1 MFSCV
6 IELLH
11 YLPSFNC
18 KSSSNSGM
26 FKLFLLVARV
36 TNLRST
42 GGATL
47 IFDTEL
53 VSVNGK
59 PSTGDA
65 DADDE
70 VDDEEL

>member
-1 MFSCV
+1 MFT
-6 IELLH
+6 
-11 YLPSFNC
+11 
-18 KSSSNSGM
+18 
-26 FKLFLLVARV
+26 LFFPIARL
-36 TNLRST
+36 TNLPST

-65 DADDE
+65 DADAD
-70 VDDEEL
+70 VDVEDDNEELW

>member
-1 MFSCV
+1 MFS
-6 IELLH
+6 
-11 YLPSFNC
+11 
-18 KSSSNSGM
+18 
-26 FKLFLLVARV
+26 LFLLVAHV

-59 PSTGDA
+59 PSTGDEDA
-65 DADDE
+65 DAE